1 MTAPIRIMLVDD
13 HPVLRAG
20 LRALLVSQPDMT
32 VVAEASSTQHVLAT
46 IRESLANFLL
56 LDLSLP
62 GGGSLALLEALSNA
76 PNPPHT
82 LVLSMHDD
90 PSYAR
95 AALSA
100 GAMGYIVKTIGEAD
114 LLAAIRAVARGR
126 LFVDLDDEERTLAV
140 TREASRSSSLHARLS
155 ERERQVL
162 CLLGKGHGNQE
173 VAERLDLSPKTVATY
188 RARIAEKLGLRTT
201 AEIVQY
207 VARVGLSSDT
217 IELS

>member
-1 MTAPIRIMLVDD
+1 MLVDD

-20 LRALLVSQPDMT
+20 LRALLDSQPDMT
-32 VVAEASSTQHVLAT
+32 VVAEAATTRDALAT
-46 IRESLANFLL
+46 ATEASANLIL

-62 GGGSLALLEALSNA
+62 GGGSLALIEHSRDV
-76 PNPPHT
+76 PNGPRV

-100 GAMGYIVKTIGEAD
+100 GAMGYVVKTIGEAD
-114 LLAAIRAVARGR
+114 LLAAIRSVDRGR

-140 TREASRSSSLHARLS
+140 TRETARPGSPHARLS
-155 ERERQVL
+155 EREREVL
-162 CLLGKGHGNQE
+162 RLLGQGHGNQE
-173 VAERLDLSPKTVATY
+173 VAERLELSPKTVATY

-207 VARVGLSSDT
+207 VARMGLNADKPDFS
-217 IELS
+217 